1 MNTTFARSVGSATRV
16 LPNRTHR
23 ATFLGLLALA
33 TGAVLAL
40 LAGAAHAQTEGAS
53 DASGTVYTANEH
65 GNSISAIDLATG
77 GVTTVAVTISPHNI
91 QVTPD
96 GTQILA
102 VGEPVANEH
111 GHGHGKAAHGA
122 AETKGRLLV
131 FDATA
136 LAKGPV
142 AEIEVGS
149 HPAHV
154 VTDLQG
160 RRAFV
165 TNAGDDTVSVVD
177 LAAMTVTATVATGRY
192 PHGLRVS
199 PGGREAYVANVQDG
213 SLSVI
218 DTRSLIEVARIPVGP
233 TPVQVGFTPDG
244 SRVYVSLRDENRIAV
259 VDTVSRAL
267 VGTVDVGR
275 NPIQVHATPE
285 GRFIYAANQGTE
297 SEPADTVSVI
307 EVATGSVVD
316 IIRTGKGA
324 HGVSVSDDG
333 ALVFVTNIV
342 DSTVS
347 VIDAAARKVVATFAV
362 GGGPNGITF
371 RATEEGQRS

>member
-1 MNTTFARSVGSATRV
+1 MNTSRTRYVQSATRSRPSR
-16 LPNRTHR
+16 LHR
-23 ATFLGLLALA
+23 AMLLSLLALV
-33 TGAVLAL
+33 TGAVMALAV
-40 LAGAAHAQTEGAS
+40 GAAQAQTGIGI
-53 DASGTVYTANEH
+53 DAGGFVYTADEH
-65 GNSISAIDLATG
+65 GNSLSAIDLAAG
-77 GVTTVAVTISPHNI
+77 KVTTLQITISPHNI

-96 GTQILA
+96 GSRILA
-102 VGEPVANEH
+102 VGEPVSDGHSH
-111 GHGHGKAAHGA
+111 GHDGAAHGA
-122 AETKGRLLV
+122 TETKGRLLV
-131 FDATA
+131 FDAMA

-142 AEIEVGS
+142 AEVEVGA

-160 RRAFV
+160 HRAFV

-177 LAAMTVTATVATGRY
+177 LVKMTVIATVATGSY

-199 PGGREAYVANVQDG
+199 PDGREAYVANVQDG

-218 DTRSLIEVARIPVGP
+218 DTGSLAEVARIPVGT

-244 SRVYVSLRDENRIAV
+244 NRIYASLRDENRIAV
-259 VDTVSRAL
+259 VDTASRTL

-275 NPIQVHATPE
+275 NPIQVYATPD
-285 GRFIYAANQGTE
+285 GRFVYAANQGTD
-297 SEPADTVSVI
+297 SDPADTVSVI
-307 EVATGSVVD
+307 DTATGSVID
-316 IIRTGKGA
+316 TIRTGKGA

-347 VIDAAARKVVATFAV
+347 VIDNATRKVVANFPV
-362 GGGPNGITF
+362 GRGPNGISY
-371 RATEEGQRS
+371 RP

>member
-1 MNTTFARSVGSATRV
+1 MNTSRTRHVQSATRS
-16 LPNRTHR
+16 LPSRLHR
-23 ATFLGLLALA
+23 VMLLSLLALI
-33 TGAVLAL
+33 TGAVMALAV
-40 LAGAAHAQTEGAS
+40 GAAQAQTGIGI
-53 DASGTVYTANEH
+53 DAGGFVYTADEH
-65 GNSISAIDLATG
+65 GNSLSAIDLAAG
-77 GVTTVAVTISPHNI
+77 QVTTLQITISPHNI

-96 GTQILA
+96 GSRILA
-102 VGEPVANEH
+102 VGEPVSDGHSH
-111 GHGHGKAAHGA
+111 GHDGAAHGA
-122 AETKGRLLV
+122 TETKGRLLV

-142 AEIEVGS
+142 AEVEVGAY
-149 HPAHV
+149 PAHV

-160 RRAFV
+160 HRAFV

-177 LAAMTVTATVATGRY
+177 LVKMTVIATVATGSY

-199 PGGREAYVANVQDG
+199 PDGREAYVANVQDG

-218 DTRSLIEVARIPVGP
+218 DTGSLAEVARIPVGT

-244 SRVYVSLRDENRIAV
+244 SRVYASLRDENRIAV
-259 VDTVSRAL
+259 VDTASRTL

-275 NPIQVHATPE
+275 NPIQVYATPD
-285 GRFIYAANQGTE
+285 GRFVYAANQGTD
-297 SEPADTVSVI
+297 SDPADTVSVI
-307 EVATGSVVD
+307 DTATGSVID
-316 IIRTGKGA
+316 TIRTGKGA

-347 VIDAAARKVVATFAV
+347 VIDNATRKVVANFPV
-362 GGGPNGITF
+362 GRGPNGISY
-371 RATEEGQRS
+371 RP